1 MGVAIV
7 ERMDLATAART
18 INATG
23 YGYISS
29 WALLTACGLRVF
41 DHLPA
46 RADEL
51 EEISSD
57 ADLVETLLYVLADA
71 DLVERAND
79 VWQQSPEMARLLV
92 GEHSYAD
99 YLGGQ
104 VLQQMTPRLTL
115 GLTGENVLARV
126 LAEPGSRTGYEGWF
140 ADAEEANAYQTSQY
154 AGSLGPAKAI
164 ARALPAKA
172 GRVLDLGGGWGAIAR
187 SIVEHHDTDVDVVD
201 FESVVTSAPPVDDR
215 VRFLPGNALDPSTWP
230 TDTDDVAYEGA
241 VLSYL
246 FSSIPGDTHEP
257 LLDALSERDIRWIAV
272 HDFMVGS
279 GRHAAAW
286 SLQHAVF
293 VPGHRSRSADEIGD
307 LLRSRGYEI
316 VTNRSIVEEM
326 TAIVVGVR

>member
-1 MGVAIV
+1 M
-7 ERMDLATAART
+7 ELATAART

-29 WALLTACGLRVF
+29 WALLTACERRLF

-51 EEISSD
+51 QEISSD
-57 ADLVETLLYVLADA
+57 VDLIETLLHVLAEAGLVVRA
-71 DLVERAND
+71 DGI
-79 VWQQSPEMARLLV
+79 WQQPPEMARLLV
-92 GEHSYAD
+92 GENAYAD

-115 GLTGENVLARV
+115 GLTGENMLARV
-126 LAEPGSRTGYEGWF
+126 LAEPDSRTGYEGWF
-140 ADAEEANAYQTSQY
+140 ADAEEANAYQTSQF

-164 ARALPAKA
+164 AHALPDPG

-187 SIVEHHDTDVDVVD
+187 SILECHEIDVDVVD

-215 VRFLPGNALDPSTWP
+215 VHFLPGNALDPSTWP
-230 TDTDDVAYEGA
+230 TDTNGVAYEGA

-246 FSSIPGDTHEP
+246 FSSIPGDSHEP
-257 LLDALSERDIRWIAV
+257 LLDALAERDMNWIAV

-293 VPGHRSRSADEIGD
+293 VPGHRSRSADEISD
-307 LLRSRGYEI
+307 LLRSRGYEV
-316 VTNRSIVEEM
+316 VTNRSIVDEM
-326 TAIVVGVR
+326 TTLVVGVRE